1 MPVDIDAI
9 KPGNVMP
16 GDTNQT
22 AAIENLTR
30 HIRALW
36 HHVERLERAI
46 AMTDGEI
53 KIRSGDAA
61 ILLKKD
67 GTIMLDGKDVSVQ
80 ATGRINVK
88 ATSELTLNG
97 SKILQ
102 N

>member
-1 MPVDIDAI
+1 MPVHIEEMNPGVVMANDAD
-9 KPGNVMP
+9 P
-16 GDTNQT
+16 T

-30 HIRALW
+30 HVRALW
-36 HHVERLERAI
+36 HHIERLEHALAVR
-46 AMTDGEI
+46 DGEL
-53 KIRSGDAA
+53 KIRSGDAV

-88 ATSELTLNG
+88 ATSELTLKG